1 MKQILSKMNV
11 LPTHTGPRLR
21 NGVNGSLGWLKMK
34 MSSEEA
40 SQLNEKRGL

>member
-11 LPTHTGPRLR
+11 LTHTGPRLR

-40 SQLNEKRGL
+40 SQLNEERGL